1 MFGLVFGPIDLSKYI
16 IPNDIINDFEFL
28 FSGGFNYNEEVVH
41 LCDLLPSKVRKDTGV
56 VAKDFRVYKL
66 IYIYIIFRI
75 GYIIILKY
83 MIKHL

>member
-56 VAKDFRVYKL
+56 VAKDFRVYFINIL
-66 IYIYIIFRI
+66 LSNRI
-75 GYIIILKY
+75 GYIII
-83 MIKHL
+83 